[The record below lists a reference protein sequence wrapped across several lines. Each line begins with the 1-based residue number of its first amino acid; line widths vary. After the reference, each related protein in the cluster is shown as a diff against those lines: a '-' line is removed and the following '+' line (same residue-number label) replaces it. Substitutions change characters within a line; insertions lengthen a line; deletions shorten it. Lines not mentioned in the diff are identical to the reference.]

1 MTFLASTGTASE
13 MADVS
18 NPPKFS
24 VCFTHKGVL
33 RGAQRL
39 LPVCVFVFPFGVA
52 FGAAAIEAGL
62 SVDQAIVMS
71 LTVFAGASQFAVL
84 DMWQSPLPY
93 ISIALVVLAVN
104 ARHLILGAAISPY
117 VNGLPPRHWFG
128 ALMVL
133 SDVNFADSY
142 QSMKDGERDAG
153 HILGGGLLLWAVWA
167 MSSAFGVVAGETL
180 GDLQRFGV
188 DVVMAAFFAALT
200 IGMVPS
206 LRKAIPVVVACIVAL
221 VALPFMPTGWN
232 IIVAALAGGLVGA
245 LDSKAGDDDIKSA
258 SNDG

>member
-1 MTFLASTGTASE
+1 

-18 NPPKFS
+18 KTSVSKTSKLS
-24 VCFTHKGVL
+24 VCFTHRGVL
-33 RGAQRL
+33 RGARRL

-62 SVDQAIVMS
+62 SVDQAMAMS
-71 LTVFAGASQFAVL
+71 LIVFAGASQFAVL

-93 ISIALVVLAVN
+93 LSIALVVLAVN

-117 VNGLPPRHWFG
+117 VNQLPPRHWFG
-128 ALMVL
+128 ALMLL

-167 MSSAFGVVAGETL
+167 VATAFGVLAGAAL
-180 GDLQRFGV
+180 GDLDRFGI

-206 LRKAIPVVVACIVAL
+206 LRKAVPVVVACIVAL
-221 VALPFMPTGWN
+221 VTLPFVPNGWN

-245 LDSKAGDDDIKSA
+245 LDPKAGEMDTGQNPPSDV
-258 SNDG
+258 GGPH